1 MASIRIEDLS
11 SRIVSA
17 VREFN
22 DDVTAGIEKEVNRTA
37 DAFLRDTRAAA
48 PVDSGRYKSGFKIT
62 RENFSGTIKRILW
75 NQKEPYLGHLLEY
88 GHAKVGGG
96 RVAGKPHIRPA
107 YVKNVE
113 GLPERIKSIIRNG
126 G

>member
-1 MASIRIEDLS
+1 MSISINDLTNE
-11 SRIVSA
+11 IVSA
-17 VREFN
+17 VRDYTE
-22 DDVTAGIEKEVNRTA
+22 DVTAAIEKEVNRTA
-37 DAFLRDTRAAA
+37 NAFLRDTRAAA

-62 RENFSGTIKRILW
+62 RENFSGTIRRTLW

-88 GHAKVGGG
+88 GYAKVGGG

-107 YVKNVE
+107 YVKNVD
-113 GLPERIKSIIRNG
+113 GLPDRIKTIIRNG

>member
-1 MASIRIEDLS
+1 MSISINDLTNE
-11 SRIVSA
+11 IVSA
-17 VREFN
+17 VRDYTE
-22 DDVTAGIEKEVNRTA
+22 DVTAAIEKEVNRTA
-37 DAFLRDTRAAA
+37 NAFLRDTRAAA

-62 RENFSGTIKRILW
+62 RENFSGTIRRTLW

-107 YVKNVE
+107 YVKNVD
-113 GLPERIKSIIRNG
+113 GLPDRIKTIIRNG